1 MLTGIDFQAPGNWS
15 MRISFEAFKSIDPIL
30 FGQVLVMRLF
40 NQTNILTQ
48 ICGNNFLVLKVAPS
62 AHDQRTTAT
71 VLHRVD
77 SRD

>member
-1 MLTGIDFQAPGNWS
+1 MLTGIDFQVPGNLS

-48 ICGNNFLVLKVAPS
+48 ICGNFLVLKVAPS